1 MNRPTKKRFGEST
14 LSQPSNPTPDQLMFP
29 AMNTSVSLDVPAPA
43 EVTEPALDK
52 DRWVAFG
59 SYTRLGTYIQL
70 KQAEFWEPGFE
81 IREFVEQAL
90 QAALAQLPAAQRELP
105 PPVMEKLLKT
115 NRKLAPK

>member
-1 MNRPTKKRFGEST
+1 MSRPPKKRFGETT
-14 LSQPSNPTPDQLMFP
+14 LSQPSGPTPDQLMFP
-29 AMNTSVSLDVPAPA
+29 AINANVPPETPAPA
-43 EVTEPALDK
+43 AVEFTLDK

-59 SYTRLGTYIQL
+59 SYTRLGTYLQL

-105 PPVMEKLLKT
+105 PHVLDKLLKT

>member
-14 LSQPSNPTPDQLMFP
+14 LSQPSSPTPDQLMFP
-29 AMNTSVSLDVPAPA
+29 SINAAVPPELATAPPA
-43 EVTEPALDK
+43 ELTLDK

-59 SYTRLGTYIQL
+59 SYTRLGTYLQL

-90 QAALAQLPAAQRELP
+90 KTALAQLPSAQKELP
-105 PPVMEKLLKT
+105 SHVLDKLLKT
-115 NRKLAPK
+115 NRKLTPK